1 MRIVR
6 RILFTLLGLL
16 VALTLASVLYNAS
29 TADASV
35 PVTELWHGKTIDGTA
50 YRRWGTTGT
59 PVVLIGGFLEP
70 SWVWKEVGPLLA
82 QGHRVYALDLDGFG
96 YTERRGPWTLAH
108 WGDQVEAFC
117 KALGLKKPTVVG
129 HSLGA
134 AVAAEMARRGLA
146 SQIVLVDG
154 DALRGGGPPRL
165 LTTALVK
172 SPFFTTIYRFLLRS
186 PWAVKRLVENAYGP
200 NHPPIDSAEIRRWT
214 DPFRAKDARR
224 ALAGMAANGIA
235 GLTRQD
241 LRRLRVP
248 ALVVWGASDN
258 VDSVASGRQSAR
270 DLRARFVLVQG
281 AGHLSMLAA
290 ANAVAGAIASP
301 RSAARP

>member
-1 MRIVR
+1 MRIIR
-6 RILFTLLGLL
+6 WILVTILGLV
-16 VALTLASVLYNAS
+16 VALTLASVIYNAS

-35 PVTELWHGKTIDGTA
+35 PVRELWHGKTIDGTA
-50 YRRWGTTGT
+50 YRQWGTSGT

-70 SWVWKEVGPLLA
+70 SFVWEQVAPLLA

-96 YTERRGPWTLAH
+96 YTVRRGPWTLQH
-108 WGDQVEAFC
+108 WGDQVQAFC
-117 KALGLKKPTVVG
+117 KALGLTKPIVVG

-134 AVAAEMARRGLA
+134 AVAAELARRGLA

-154 DALRGGGPPRL
+154 DALRGGGPPRWL
-165 LTTALVK
+165 GTALVK
-172 SPFFTTIYRFLLRS
+172 SPFFTTIYRFLLRA
-186 PWAVKRLVENAYGP
+186 PWAVKRLLENAYGP
-200 NHPPIDSAEIRRWT
+200 NHPTITGAEIRRWT

-224 ALAGMAANGIA
+224 AIERMAQNGIA

-241 LRRLRVP
+241 LRSLHVP

-258 VDSVASGRQSAR
+258 VDPVSSGRQSAH
-270 DLRARFVLVQG
+270 DLRARFVLVRG

-290 ANAVAGAIASP
+290 AKAVATAIAS
-301 RSAARP
+301 R